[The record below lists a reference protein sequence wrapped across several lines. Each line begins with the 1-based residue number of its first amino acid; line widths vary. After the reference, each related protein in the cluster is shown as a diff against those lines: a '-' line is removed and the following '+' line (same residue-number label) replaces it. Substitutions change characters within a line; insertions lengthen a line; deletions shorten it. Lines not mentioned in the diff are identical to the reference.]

1 MKIAFEIYPPLK
13 MTEDGNNIN
22 GLPYQNCIKTEP
34 GRSKRRYS
42 ERFGA
47 RKGGVFTTVPSTPE
61 PQIITYEKFIEFQIL
76 CVCVCVFKK

>member
-34 GRSKRRYS
+34 GSSKRRYS
-42 ERFGA
+42 ERFGS
-47 RKGGVFTTVPSTPE
+47 RKGGAFTTPLPSPE

-76 CVCVCVFKK
+76 CIQKTNQI

>member
-13 MTEDGNNIN
+13 MSEDGNNIN

-42 ERFGA
+42 DHSKWALVGYS
-47 RKGGVFTTVPSTPE
+47 GGSPE
-61 PQIITYEKFIEFQIL
+61 L
-76 CVCVCVFKK
+76 

>member
-34 GRSKRRYS
+34 GISKRRSS
-42 ERFGA
+42 ERFGS

-76 CVCVCVFKK
+76 CIQKSNQI

>member
-34 GRSKRRYS
+34 GKSKRRYS
-42 ERFGA
+42 ERFGS
-47 RKGGVFTTVPSTPE
+47 RKEGVCTSVPSPE

-76 CVCVCVFKK
+76 CIQKINQI